1 MKKAYTFAIAHKKNG
16 YCIDA
21 RNPYTWE
28 EVGTILLNGDPS
40 EAEVIEARRVRGIPE
55 EAYCVACKIVEEA

>member
-1 MKKAYTFAIAHKKNG
+1 MKKAYIFAIPHKKEG

-28 EVGTILLNGDPS
+28 EVGTIVFDGEPS
-40 EAEVIEARRVRGIPE
+40 EAAIMEARRASWESWLSCTMAPS
-55 EAYCVACKIVEEA
+55 A